1 MELRRDAFERWRGGT
16 CVALVLVLGM
26 LTTPTG
32 SAQPAPVATST
43 ASATPTPT
51 PTPPAIF
58 TATAT
63 PTPTLVATP
72 SPTPV
77 PTPFSSG
84 VPCATD
90 DPSNER
96 VQRSERHG
104 IEDDQ
109 GNRANQDNGDEF
121 RTGNGRNEVVLHN
134 CTNDRLRVRAAIQL
148 NTIAGRVVKPLNE
161 AYAEGSCTHCQ
172 TLVVAL
178 QVDLYDERAT
188 DIEPQNYAIAINNDC
203 QHCVTVAL
211 AIQYAQ

>member
-1 MELRRDAFERWRGGT
+1 
-16 CVALVLVLGM
+16 
-26 LTTPTG
+26 
-32 SAQPAPVATST
+32 
-43 ASATPTPT
+43 
-51 PTPPAIF
+51 
-58 TATAT
+58 
-63 PTPTLVATP
+63 
-72 SPTPV
+72 
-77 PTPFSSG
+77 

-104 IEDDQ
+104 IEDDQGDQ

-134 CTNDRLRVRAAIQL
+134 CTDDRLRVRAAIQL

-211 AIQYAQ
+211 AIQYAQAEEHPRDVAGDISDTVSSISDTLAAIQRDPTISLADAEASLNVAIARFNELGGALLEQRDERDSED